1 MDDFVIKNK
10 TTTWWWQGKRQ
21 LKLFLLNINI
31 FLFIYVYRNHHR
43 SRHHWS
49 WREEKKS
56 RWRRWGK
63 SIKPNRKDTFYG
75 LETAKKN
82 EESEK
87 INNDWLLWGKWRAR
101 SLDNMHAEEDMAKVE
116 MIYEMRDRDG
126 DGEFKRREKLNVLIP
141 FKCSRHFFSMLLFF
155 RQISFED
162 EEVEIANIIC
172 YLARPSV
179 TYTKSL
185 SHTHTHKN
193 WIIICYCYWRG
204 SSVSQDGM
212 IKCSFD
218 CTLLEFNLIAQT

>member
-155 RQISFED
+155 GKYPLKMKKWKLPTSFAISHD
-162 EEVEIANIIC
+162 
-172 YLARPSV
+172 LPSH
-179 TYTKSL
+179 TRNHY
-185 SHTHTHKN
+185 HTHTQKLNHH
-193 WIIICYCYWRG
+193 
-204 SSVSQDGM
+204 
-212 IKCSFD
+212 
-218 CTLLEFNLIAQT
+218 LLLLLARQQRSTRWYD